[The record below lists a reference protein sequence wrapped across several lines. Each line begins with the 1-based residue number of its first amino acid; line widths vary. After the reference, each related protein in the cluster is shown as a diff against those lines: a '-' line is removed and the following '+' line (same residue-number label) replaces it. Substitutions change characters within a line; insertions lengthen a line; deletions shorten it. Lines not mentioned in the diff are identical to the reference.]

1 MSLLSWNCQGLGSAP
16 TVRSLTDVVKF
27 FDSVL
32 VFLSETKASLNRIK
46 GLQRKLNLTQGI
58 TVPSDGRSGGLAMLW
73 KEGADVSFKSCSNG
87 HIDVVVCEGAGAQP
101 WRATGFYGHPNTG
114 MRHISWKLLES
125 LKRQCDMPWVVF
137 GDFNEIVKFD
147 EKLGWLERDA
157 RQIEMF
163 RECLSECGLFDLS
176 FVGQHF
182 TWCNGRM
189 GEHRTLVRLDKIV
202 ANEKW
207 LKMFPEAKVFH
218 KAMAASDHCMLN
230 LSLRKRVQRR
240 GKGKQFMFEAMWTRE
255 EGCREV
261 IEMAWDPLNANPDV
275 QLRDRIKS
283 SQDHLQA
290 WNHREF
296 GNVNKILKHKQSQL
310 QQLEALNLLHESAEE
325 IQALKKEINETMIWE
340 EMMWN

>member
-1 MSLLSWNCQGLGSAP
+1 MSLLAWNCRGLGSAP
-16 TVRSLTDVVKF
+16 AVRSLTDVVKF
-27 FDSVL
+27 LDPVL

-46 GLQRKLNLTQGI
+46 GIQRKLNFTQGI

-73 KEGADVSFKSCSNG
+73 KEGTDVSFKSGLNG

-101 WRATGFYGHPNTG
+101 WRATRFYGHPDAG
-114 MRHISWKLLES
+114 MRHSSWKLLEL
-125 LKRQCDMPWVVF
+125 LKRQCDMPWIVF
-137 GDFNEIVKFD
+137 GDFNEIVNSD

-157 RQIEMF
+157 SQMEMF
-163 RECLSECGLFDLS
+163 KECLTECGLADLG

-189 GEHRTLVRLDKIV
+189 GEHRTLVRLDRIV

-207 LKMFPEAKVFH
+207 LRMFPEAKVFH

-240 GKGKQFMFEAMWTRE
+240 GKGKRFMIEAMWTRE

-261 IEMAWDPLNANPDV
+261 IELAWDPLNANPNV
-275 QLRDRIKS
+275 QIRDRIKS
-283 SQDHLQA
+283 CQDHFASLESEGVWERKQGFKA
-290 WNHREF
+290 EVKSASAI
-296 GNVNKILKHKQSQL
+296 GSLKFTS
-310 QQLEALNLLHESAEE
+310 
-325 IQALKKEINETMIWE
+325 
-340 EMMWN
+340 

>member
-1 MSLLSWNCQGLGSAP
+1 MSLLAWNCWGLGSAS
-16 TVRSLTDVVKF
+16 TVCSLTDVVKF
-27 FDSVL
+27 LDPVL

-46 GLQRKLNLTQGI
+46 GIQRKLNFTQGI
-58 TVPSDGRSGGLAMLW
+58 TVPSDGRSGGLVMLW
-73 KEGADVSFKSCSNG
+73 KEGTDVSFKSCSNG

-101 WRATGFYGHPNTG
+101 WRATGFYGHPDAG
-114 MRHISWKLLES
+114 MRHSSWKLLEL

-137 GDFNEIVKFD
+137 GDFNEIVNSD

-157 RQIEMF
+157 SQMEMF
-163 RECLSECGLFDLS
+163 RECLIECGLADLG

-189 GEHRTLVRLDKIV
+189 GEHRTLVRLDRIV

-207 LKMFPEAKVFH
+207 LRMFPEAKVFH

-240 GKGKQFMFEAMWTRE
+240 GKGKRFMFEAMWTRE

-261 IEMAWDPLNANPDV
+261 IESAWDPLNANPNV
-275 QLRDRIKS
+275 HISDRIKS
-283 SQDHLQA
+283 CQNHLQA
-290 WNHREF
+290 WN
-296 GNVNKILKHKQSQL
+296 
-310 QQLEALNLLHESAEE
+310 
-325 IQALKKEINETMIWE
+325 
-340 EMMWN
+340 